1 VRALVVGLKDMVRM
15 ATLDR
20 VETDHNLLAAALVE
34 GRAAQHNLAA
44 RQGQEGE
51 AEAEDSLEAEVGD
64 SLEVGAEDMPYYHV
78 VQASTGSW
86 PFVFMFL
93 PSYS

>member
-1 VRALVVGLKDMVRM
+1 MVWALVVGLKDMVCM

-44 RQGQEGE
+44 
-51 AEAEDSLEAEVGD
+51 
-64 SLEVGAEDMPYYHV
+64 
-78 VQASTGSW
+78 
-86 PFVFMFL
+86 
-93 PSYS
+93 